1 MAWQIAIIADADTS
15 LHDVQVLLGQMPVWA
30 LSTQDRKAALH
41 QLNEDSSA
49 IWSPDPAFTTFTGY
63 CLADP
68 VAEILNLIPTV
79 EEHRYRL
86 SALRLFGIEST
97 NSLKEGMESLGYQPL
112 VGTLYQGLG
121 FAKPLNRVEGVTDI
135 LLDAGRWQ
143 SSDDVYL
150 AFFAAIGAP
159 SWHGRNFNALIDS
172 IATGAIN
179 KTEVPYRITIRNTDI
194 VGRDVAS
201 FVHDFAGLIRH
212 LQDNGCPVEMVVEQP

>member
-1 MAWQIAIIADADTS
+1 MAWQIAIIADVGTS
-15 LHDVQVLLGQMPVWA
+15 LHEVQVLLGQMPVWA
-30 LSTQDRKAALH
+30 LDTPDRKAALH
-41 QLNEDSSA
+41 QLNEDNSA

-63 CLADP
+63 CPTDP

-97 NSLKEGMESLGYQPL
+97 NSLREGMESLGYQPL
-112 VGTLYQGLG
+112 VGTIYKGLG
-121 FAKPLNRVEGVTDI
+121 FAKPLNRVEGVTDV

-143 SSDDVYL
+143 SSDDVYQ
-150 AFFAAIGAP
+150 AFLSAIGAP
-159 SWHGRNFNALIDS
+159 SWHGRNFDALIDS

-194 VGRDVAS
+194 LGNDVAS
-201 FVHDFAGLIRH
+201 FVQDFADLIRR
-212 LQDNGCPVEMVVEQP
+212 LQGNGCPVEIVFEQS

>member
-79 EEHRYRL
+79 EEHHYRL

>member
-1 MAWQIAIIADADTS
+1 MAWQIAIIADADTN

-30 LSTQDRKAALH
+30 LNTQDRKAALH

-63 CLADP
+63 CPTDP
-68 VAEILNLIPTV
+68 VEEILNLIPTV
-79 EEHRYRL
+79 EEHHYRL
-86 SALRLFGIEST
+86 SALRLFGVEST

-112 VGTLYQGLG
+112 AGTIYQGLG
-121 FAKPLNRVEGVTDI
+121 FAKPLNRVEGVTDV

-143 SSDDVYL
+143 SSDDVYQ
-150 AFFAAIGAP
+150 AFFAAVGAP

-172 IATGAIN
+172 IATGTIN

-194 VGRDVAS
+194 MGNDVAS
-201 FVHDFAGLIRH
+201 FVHDFADLIRH